1 MTSYIPHLILT
12 LTDQVT
18 QSAMDETLTEA
29 YRLAFDWANRM
40 GKEGKRVYD
49 LFLQKPNYA
58 VNPFDTYF
66 HLWCKIECSKEDRII
81 WEENRKMIFNISLE
95 NTNAPKERIKSE
107 SHLSE
112 HKNRSTGWEATETSR
127 SHCTI

>member
-18 QSAMDETLTEA
+18 MNAMDETITEG

-49 LFLQKPNYA
+49 LFLQKP
-58 VNPFDTYF
+58 TYEDPLNIRYS
-66 HLWCKIECSKEDRII
+66 LWCKIECTEDERRI
-81 WEENRKMIFNISLE
+81 WE
-95 NTNAPKERIKSE
+95 
-107 SHLSE
+107 
-112 HKNRSTGWEATETSR
+112 KNRERMLIESICGSLTKDEELN
-127 SHCTI
+127 I